1 MSFLTN
7 IFCGCFACHS
17 TRRPSRPTLQDPID
31 PQAGFVS
38 RDEDRNRDN
47 SHNGSGI
54 DFDDGYV
61 PVVPLP
67 RYTPRPVSIHE
78 KTLQGHARDPST
90 SSTSGAR
97 DEKSRQDIKEPCS
110 PTNEDTSSIISST
123 FSIPSSY
130 GNTSTA
136 TRETPPPPY
145 SSFPSPTPSRP
156 MSIQGTGT
164 GTTRMSLYTGGTE
177 SSPITP
183 PPMIHI
189 PQPQPVFRQPDFL
202 NRGPANMPPGSDDS
216 DRQRQWRSWE
226 SR

>member
-17 TRRPSRPTLQDPID
+17 TRRPSRPMMQVPHD
-31 PQAGFVS
+31 PQAGFVP
-38 RDEDRNRDN
+38 RNGDLSHDN
-47 SHNGSGI
+47 SHIGSGI

-67 RYTPRPVSIHE
+67 RYTPRPMSSYE
-78 KTLQGHARDPST
+78 KTLQGHPRDPST
-90 SSTSGAR
+90 SSMSGPR
-97 DEKSRQDIKEPCS
+97 DEKDRQDVKEPCS
-110 PTNEDTSSIISST
+110 PTNEDANSIVSSVV
-123 FSIPSSY
+123 SIPSSH

-145 SSFPSPTPSRP
+145 SPPPWES
-156 MSIQGTGT
+156 MSMQGTGT
-164 GTTRMSLYTGGTE
+164 TYASLYTAGTE
-177 SSPITP
+177 EASPITP

-189 PQPQPVFRQPDFL
+189 PQPQPVLRQLDFL
-202 NRGPANMPPGSDDS
+202 GRAPANAAPASHDLQ
-216 DRQRQWRSWE
+216 QRRRSWE